1 MCASLCNPRNRYK
14 FFDTYKLVGC
24 YNSDESHEYNPERSE
39 FEFKTVLVYG
49 LIHKKYLSANTP
61 DKIVVKTIHRSFYD
75 FNTRTD
81 PNFEKKPITEQLKF
95 LVALIRQTLASNFG
109 VKVDDEL
116 IQWLKRYI
124 SRQEVI
130 TLDKRLLTERKDL
143 FYYVKLFATNNYDYF
158 EEALRNED
166 RVNLAKFINN
176 FAALLSQDEYLFSKY
191 FANKKHTL
199 KMYGTC
205 GHFYG
210 IEHAESL
217 G

>member
-24 YNSDESHEYNPERSE
+24 YNNDESHEYNPEASGY
-39 FEFKTVLVYG
+39 EFKTVLVYE
-49 LIHKKYLSANTP
+49 LIHQKYLSAKTP
-61 DKIVVKTIHRSFYD
+61 DKIVLKTIHRSFYD
-75 FNTRTD
+75 FDTRTD
-81 PNFEKKPITEQLKF
+81 PNFEEKPISEQLKF
-95 LVALIRQTLASNFG
+95 LVALIRQTLSSNFG

-116 IQWLKRYI
+116 IQWMKRYI
-124 SRQEVI
+124 SKQEVI
-130 TLDKRLLTERKDL
+130 TPDKRLLTDRKDL
-143 FYYVKLFATNNYDYF
+143 FYYVNLFATNTYDYF
-158 EEALRNED
+158 EEALRKED

-191 FANKKHTL
+191 FAKKKHTL

-205 GHFYG
+205 GHFYS